1 MKTGTLLAL
10 TLCAPLSCFAADSAY
25 KALRVVGTE
34 RGQDV
39 LNHVIEVQ
47 GRGGTPQPTLWKV
60 VLDDAAARGGVREL
74 EVTKGKI
81 ASEHTPVRTYSGS
94 SADAVMDFHKL
105 NLDSEGAFTV
115 VEKEASKAHLSFDS
129 VDYTLRSG
137 DTANTAPIWIV
148 QLLDVDHHAV
158 GTMNIAADTG
168 AIVKSDLYGRR
179 RPDSSIP
186 LVSPKPREI
195 VEEQRTVVVEDHP
208 PLHDEPDRVV
218 DDSAADD
225 GDDVP
230 RKGVGHKIKQVFKD
244 AGTSLEGFFTGK
256 RPSGPARDDD

>member
-1 MKTGTLLAL
+1 MKTATLFALA
-10 TLCAPLSCFAADSAY
+10 LCAPLSCFAADSAY

-115 VEKEASKAHLSFDS
+115 IEKEASKAHLSFDS

-137 DTANTAPIWIV
+137 DNANSAPVWVV
-148 QLLDVDHHAV
+148 QLLDTDHHAV
-158 GTMNIAADTG
+158 GTMKIAADTG

-179 RPDSSIP
+179 APDSTAP
-186 LVSPKPREI
+186 LERPKPREI
-195 VEEQRTVVVEDHP
+195 VEEQRTVVVEDR
-208 PLHDEPDRVV
+208 PLRDEPDRVV
-218 DDSAADD
+218 DDSTADE

-230 RKGVGHKIKQVFKD
+230 HKGVGHKIKQVFKD
-244 AGTSLEGFFTGK
+244 AGASLEGFFTGK